1 MIDFECSLYGVL
13 SSIIK
18 FIIIWPL
25 YSYVMLIHQLDG
37 YKH

>member
-1 MIDFECSLYGVL
+1 MIDFECSLYGV

-18 FIIIWPL
+18 FVIIWPV